1 MAIHSMNCLRKTCA
15 AVLGIV
21 FCSAIARAQT
31 SALEEQAFQQA
42 AALAEPS
49 IVRIETVGGLD
60 VVGNLLAGTGPTTGV
75 VVGEDGYIITSSFNF
90 ISKPASVLVTLGDGR
105 RFPANVVATDR
116 SKKLTLLKI
125 EYTGLTPMA
134 AAPANELRVG
144 QWAIALGRTY
154 DATFPSISVGIVSA
168 LDRIWGRAVQTD
180 AKVSPVNYGGPL
192 VDVDGRAIGI
202 LVPLSPQGDGETAGV
217 EWYDGGIGF
226 AIPMEDIYAV
236 LDRLKSGEELKPGLM
251 GVTFKEMG
259 ALAGEPVIDRV
270 RPRSPADDAGLKVGD
285 VITQAD
291 GQPIRRIPDLQHLLG
306 PRYAGEEVALTVRR
320 GDESLDLRVKL
331 SDQLVPYEFSFLGI
345 LPTRQ
350 AVDAAAD
357 GVLIRE
363 VVGDSPAAAA
373 GLQRGDA
380 IVGFRGEPV
389 VTADGLRDQV
399 SRVLPGETADV
410 VYRRGGQE
418 TTVTITLG
426 TIPETIPESLAT
438 SNIPA
443 PNADGERPPTG
454 RFTEV
459 LPGENGA
466 AYWAYVPQQYNPQY
480 GYSLLVWLHPAADT
494 MEAAMMRLWQ
504 TECDRRGMILVAP
517 KAADI
522 SGWTPGEAEGVKAI
536 VQAMQ
541 SAYTIDPARIIVHGH
556 AGGGQFAWYTA
567 FKHRDLFRGI
577 MVSSAP
583 LRQPPPD
590 NDPNLRQQVH
600 LLRGETDALR
610 AAIDQT
616 AEGLRKL
623 KFPVTVTPVPEIGEQ
638 YPDAAIEPMVLWID
652 ALDRI

>member
-1 MAIHSMNCLRKTCA
+1 MTSFRTTCF
-15 AVLGIV
+15 AVLALAFG
-21 FCSAIARAQT
+21 SGAARAQT
-31 SALEEQAFQQA
+31 STLEEQAFQQA

-75 VVGEDGYIITSSFNF
+75 VVSDDGYIITSSFNF
-90 ISKPASVLVTLGDGR
+90 IAKPASVLVTLGDGR
-105 RFPANVVATDR
+105 RFPAEIVASDR
-116 SKKLTLLKI
+116 SKKLTLLKV
-125 EYTGLTPMA
+125 EYTGLTPI
-134 AAPANELRVG
+134 APVPSAEVRVG

-154 DATFPSISVGIVSA
+154 DANFPSISVGIISA

-192 VDVDGRAIGI
+192 VDVEGRAIGI

-236 LDRLKSGEELKPGLM
+236 LERLKAGEELKPGLM

-270 RPRSPADDAGLKVGD
+270 RPRSPADEAGLRVGD

-291 GQPIRRIPDLQHLLG
+291 GRPIRRIPDLQHLLG
-306 PRYAGEEVALTVRR
+306 PRYAGEEVALLVRR
-320 GDESLDLRVKL
+320 GDESLDVRVKL
-331 SDQLVPYEFSFLGI
+331 VDQLVPYEFSFLGL
-345 LPTRQ
+345 LPARP
-350 AVDAAAD
+350 AVDEPAA
-357 GVLIRE
+357 GVGVRE
-363 VVGDSPAAAA
+363 VIAESPAAAA
-373 GLQRGDA
+373 GLQRGDVV
-380 IVGFRGEPV
+380 VGFRGSPV
-389 VTADGLRDQV
+389 TTAAALRDQV

-410 VYRRGGQE
+410 TYRRGGQE

-426 TIPETIPESLAT
+426 TLPESIPDSLAT

-443 PNADGERPPTG
+443 PNADGERPRTG
-454 RFTEV
+454 RFSES
-459 LPGENGA
+459 LPGEERT

-480 GYSLLVWLHPAADT
+480 GYTLLVWLHPAADT

-504 TECDRRGMILVAP
+504 TECDRRGIILVAP

-522 SGWTPGEAEGVKAI
+522 SGWTPGEAEAVRA
-536 VQAMQ
+536 VVEAMQ
-541 SAYTIDPARIIVHGH
+541 AAYTIDPARIVVHGH
-556 AGGGQFAWYTA
+556 AGGGQFAWFTA

-577 MVSSAP
+577 MVSSSP

-590 NDPNLRQQVH
+590 NDPTQRQQLH

-610 AAIDQT
+610 AAIDQS
-616 AEGLRKL
+616 AAGLRQL
-623 KFPVTVTPVPEIGEQ
+623 KFPVTVTPVPEISEQ
-638 YPDAAIEPMVLWID
+638 YPDAAVQSMLLWID